1 MKSIKQG
8 NLTLTWNKKCG
19 CFQFSLPP
27 RLSCPGVEERLKN
40 PKSICQFC
48 YAFNGRSGQI
58 KTAKVLLR
66 KNYLFTSTNT
76 LHQHILAFE
85 VLLDKAVQKVP
96 YFRWFGCGDI
106 CSARM
111 LDTMRIVARVF
122 SRTHFWCPTQTPI
135 SHAMRM
141 ELPKNLVIRQSATCI
156 GDPAPPGGHCTLLPG
171 QKAPR
176 GTFTCPGKCGPCR
189 KCWEPWKPETRIA
202 FPFHGSAC
210 LMAKFKKARRIH
222 QF

>member
-1 MKSIKQG
+1 MKKAKIECNG
-8 NLTLTWNKKCG
+8 LTFTWNQKCD
-19 CFQFSLPP
+19 CYQFNLPP

-40 PKSICQFC
+40 PRSICNYC
-48 YAFNGRSGQI
+48 YAKLGRFGQMKSSQVI
-58 KTAKVLLR
+58 LQKNLKKVLATQEAL
-66 KNYLFTSTNT
+66 L
-76 LHQHILAFE
+76 
-85 VLLDKAVQKVP
+85 VLDFISPMGKFLQGQE

-106 CSARM
+106 INRK
-111 LDTMRIVARVF
+111 LNNVIVTLAYVF
-122 SRTHFWCPTQTPI
+122 PKVKFWCPTQTTE
-135 SHAMRM
+135 SLAFW
-141 ELPKNLVIRQSATCI
+141 ENLAIRQSATCI

-189 KCWEPWKPETRIA
+189 RCWEPWSPKQRIA

-210 LMAKFKKARRIH
+210 LMAKLKKARRIH